1 MDVFSKTALDAHN
14 KFRLA
19 HNVPALS
26 WSNELAR
33 GAQMWAK
40 KLAKEGKLKHDQ
52 LKGIGENVFMSSQ
65 GFDTAAEEATKNWYS
80 EVMQRCSVTFVSLM
94 YFTLDLRWTC

>member
-1 MDVFSKTALDAHN
+1 MDVFSRTALDAHN
-14 KFRLA
+14 KLRSA

-26 WSNELAR
+26 WSSDLAR
-33 GAQMWAK
+33 SAQVWAK

-65 GFDTAAEEATKNWYS
+65 GFDTAAEEATESWYS
-80 EVMQRCSVTFVSLM
+80 EVNHDKS
-94 YFTLDLRWTC
+94 YF